1 MNTHFKMGFNKRII
15 TLSNLLQRYQLNNN
29 IEDVKQYL
37 NADALLVKKDS
48 SRIVDKINQG
58 DDDAAILI
66 LKYELSRQ
74 NLS

>member
-1 MNTHFKMGFNKRII
+1 MGFNKRII